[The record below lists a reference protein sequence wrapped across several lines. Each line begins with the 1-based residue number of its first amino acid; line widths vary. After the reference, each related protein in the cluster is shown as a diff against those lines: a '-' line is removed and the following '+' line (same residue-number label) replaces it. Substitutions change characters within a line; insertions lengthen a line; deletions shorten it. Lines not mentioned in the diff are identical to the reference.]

1 MKDQKHVLS
10 ILLLF
15 FFPIVLSAQNDVTK
29 FLDIPVDGFEKEMK
43 ERLQSKGFSISEYN
57 DEILEGE
64 FNGTDVQISI
74 VTDNNK
80 VWRIA
85 LSDAVFTDELNIK
98 IRFNTL
104 IEQFMNSEKYVA
116 EPDSTIALYTIPE
129 DEDISYEM
137 IVNKKR
143 YEAVFYQKS
152 TIFESLSDDELL
164 ALLKEQGDEEAGIEL
179 DQFLKENPE
188 SREDI
193 LNIFRETGDS
203 LNSLNKTVWF
213 TIQNL
218 NGEYGIIMFYDNEL
232 NKADGSEL

>member
-1 MKDQKHVLS
+1 MQNS
-10 ILLLF
+10 AI
-15 FFPIVLSAQNDVTK
+15 SAQAHFSQSLT
-29 FLDIPVDGFEKEMK
+29 FLT
-43 ERLQSKGFSISEYN
+43 IS
-57 DEILEGE
+57 
-64 FNGTDVQISI
+64 Q
-74 VTDNNK
+74 
-80 VWRIA
+80 
-85 LSDAVFTDELNIK
+85 
-98 IRFNTL
+98 
-104 IEQFMNSEKYVA
+104 
-116 EPDSTIALYTIPE
+116 
-129 DEDISYEM
+129 
-137 IVNKKR
+137 
-143 YEAVFYQKS
+143 AVFYQKS

-193 LNIFRETGDS
+193 LNIFRETSDS